1 MTFNQVVEYDTVQGH
16 PPIMERYLTVEQAAE
31 VLQVHPDTVR
41 QWLRGSQLAGRK
53 IGRIWRIPES
63 EIRKLLQPNDGNAQ
77 EASQT
82 VGEDA

>member
-1 MTFNQVVEYDTVQGH
+1 
-16 PPIMERYLTVEQAAE
+16 MERYLTVEQAAE

-63 EIRKLLQPNDGNAQ
+63 GLANLLQPADMKTIEPAQ
-77 EASQT
+77 AQRENQARRKNR
-82 VGEDA
+82 